1 MINFLNQ
8 YIPLRKPFFFLFESF
23 FTISMIVFAVIL
35 RFPDNFINYFYYGM
49 FFKSLI
55 ITISIQLSLYYF
67 DMYELKIFQNN
78 FELII
83 RLLQSIGVASIV
95 LAILYYLFPDLII
108 GRGVFFI
115 SLVLITTLLVLW
127 RLLYNYINKTEKLDQ
142 RVMIL
147 GTGLFADNILNKLNG
162 KIDSGFK
169 IAGFIT
175 EDKKELDSKKR
186 DGLIISNY
194 SDMLETCIKEN
205 IDRIIVAL
213 DDKRGA
219 FPISE
224 LLACKMKGLVIEE
237 GTRFYNKLTG
247 QIPIETLKPSF
258 IIFSEGFHQ
267 SKITLWMKNTIDFM
281 FALTGLV
288 FASLFILIVPVLIK
302 LESRGSIFYKQERV
316 GKNGKVFEL
325 IKFRTMVENA
335 EADGPVWAQKNDSR
349 VTRIG
354 RFLRKTRI
362 DEIPQIIN
370 VLKGDMSFVGPRPE
384 RPFFVEQLNRQI
396 PFYNQRLIVKPGITG
411 WAQIKYSYG
420 ASEEDAMEKLKYDL
434 YYIDNLSILF
444 DLVII
449 FETVKVVLF
458 GKGAQ

>member
-1 MINFLNQ
+1 MIKFLNQ
-8 YIPLRKPFFFLFESF
+8 YIPLRKPFFFLFESLF
-23 FTISMIVFAVIL
+23 IISMIVLAIVL
-35 RFPDNFINYFYYGM
+35 RFSDNFVNYLGHGM
-49 FFKSLI
+49 VFKSLI

-83 RLLQSIGVASIV
+83 RLLQSIGIASIV
-95 LAILYYLFPDLII
+95 LAILYYVFPDLII

-115 SLVLITTLLVLW
+115 SLVLITTLLILW
-127 RLLYNYINKTEKLDQ
+127 RLLYNYINKSERLDQ

-147 GTGLFADNILNKLNG
+147 GTGLFADNIIKKINE

-169 IAGFIT
+169 IAGLIIK
-175 EDKKELDSKKR
+175 DKKELSSKKV
-186 DGLIISNY
+186 DDLIISNY
-194 SDMLETCIKEN
+194 SDMLETCIKEK

-219 FPISE
+219 FPIYE
-224 LLACKMKGLVIEE
+224 LLACKMKGIIIQE
-237 GTRFYNKLTG
+237 GTKFYNKFTG
-247 QIPIETLKPSF
+247 QLPIESLKPSF

-267 SKITLWMKNTIDFM
+267 SKITLWMKNTIDFVL
-281 FALTGLV
+281 ALTGLI

-302 LESRGSIFYKQERV
+302 LESRGSIFYKQERM
-316 GKNGKVFEL
+316 GKNGKVFKL

-335 EADGPVWAQKNDSR
+335 EANGPVWAQKNDLR

-354 RFLRKTRI
+354 RFLRKSRI

-384 RPFFVEQLNRQI
+384 RPFFIEQLNRQI

-420 ASEEDAMEKLKYDL
+420 ASKEDAMEKLKYDL